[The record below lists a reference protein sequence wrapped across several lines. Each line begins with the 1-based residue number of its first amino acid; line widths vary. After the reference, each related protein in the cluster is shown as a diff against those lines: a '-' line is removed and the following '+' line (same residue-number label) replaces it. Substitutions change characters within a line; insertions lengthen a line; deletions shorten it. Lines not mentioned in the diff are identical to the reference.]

1 MNHPTRL
8 ALLVFLCCLILSSC
22 IEFEHQKL
30 SYIHNEAED
39 ELRIT
44 LTYKGIFGN
53 LDQEDGFQ
61 NSPGD
66 IATEDRLN
74 QKQSKQLES
83 VLEQKRAFFFSNW
96 IAEYSASSSGQML
109 EKIIQ
114 RNDHGR
120 FGKPEIEMIELLRK
134 SVDVQNIGFYQDN
147 MGKLCGGQTIKISNI
162 SKVLASANEVIRRQI
177 VAHIPQMQEERE
189 KDIPGSWSPE
199 TIALIE
205 KKLTTEFP
213 FIQLEGNLL
222 TFSAILSEKEQKKLT
237 EDSLKDWPPIV
248 RIEFSKEGA
257 NLLIGGKADKVVNL
271 SKKCFDGYYPNALSY
286 IQIKHGNLLLPQKEI
301 ENTLSN
307 FLNAAR

>member
-1 MNHPTRL
+1 MNHPTPL

-120 FGKPEIEMIELLRK
+120 FGKPEIEMVELLRK

-147 MGKLCGGQTIKISNI
+147 LGKLCGGQTIKISNI

-205 KKLTTEFP
+205 KKLRTEFP

-222 TFSAILSEKEQKKLT
+222 TFSAILSEAEQKKLT

-257 NLLIGGKADKVVNL
+257 NLLIGGKADKIVNL

-286 IQIKHGNLLLPQKEI
+286 IQIKHPKLLLPQKEI